1 MLNVKTLTDTMS
13 RMQLPQLQQYA
24 ALHKN
29 DPYIVT
35 LALSIAN
42 QKKQMKAGQE
52 GRAGMQPQ
60 PKVVDQELAQM
71 MPPPQ
76 QMAAA
81 PQQEA
86 PAVDAM
92 GNVTGYA
99 GGGYLPEDQGI
110 GQLPAPNMQGM
121 AAGGIVAFDDGGS
134 VPGYAGGT
142 FTGPG
147 TSEDYRAYAL
157 QKAAKMGLNPTLV
170 DRIFKI
176 ESGYDPLAK
185 SDSGSTGVGQLI
197 KSTAQHYGLKT
208 GNKNGQDERLNPIM
222 NIDASLA
229 HMAELNKKYKGNE
242 QLIAVAYNQGEP
254 TLDAH
259 LRNNKGKLVPEK
271 LSQEIATKLT
281 AANANKKSKDQLTDA
296 QIAKRAAEPV
306 NYLNRLA
313 TTKVPDNAALAPG
326 ETVEPTA
333 AAQTVDRSIPAGYK
347 QEQAAQQAAQQP
359 VYDADVKQLQKE
371 GFVDKTKRVGRGLYG
386 LGEAGTN
393 FFGQLTTYPTAAIAS
408 AIDNPSAAYAAAQGK
423 PGSDAFYK
431 GMTDRQSEAI
441 YDPRTPE
448 GQYYNEIKNKVLS
461 GVSPY
466 VGHMVSGRPTS
477 IKAAPFTGKNPKQ
490 VKPGLPGLKEAQE
503 AKVEPKV
510 GDQLPLFPELE
521 TAQTAPAAAP
531 APAFNPLPLSEASF
545 ADFAAKQAAA
555 RNKIALE
562 QAADVAAKQEAARGA
577 EIKPDAIPEDVGGVR
592 PGVERGDI
600 NPQDTGLAAVAQ
612 DRIAKNQAADAA
624 RVAEEAAKPKEGIP
638 PEVAKEPTMSVAE
651 QLDRARAY
659 ELQKQ
664 KESVIRNR
672 QTAVQAGL
680 PGAAQALPAQPVED
694 KAQGLAPNENIDE
707 SVFDPTYGGK
717 LPLPE
722 KVIVDKLEDK
732 TGKSSEELKKQADD
746 MGMDWNSFLVRF
758 GLGLMAGESQ
768 YASVNVGKAGLGALD
783 AQLAEQ
789 KAKQVQALNLSDIGY
804 KQAASKKALAEADY
818 LDRGAKD
825 KNLQLQAET
834 LVQQRMEKWLSGPGK
849 FAETISKGETAREE
863 DRVRKAIYQQLGIQP
878 TIVAGAPAPA
888 GGFSVVGSRPS

>member
-13 RMQLPQLQQYA
+13 RMQLPDLQKYA

-52 GRAGMQPQ
+52 GQAGMQPQ
-60 PKVVDQELAQM
+60 PKVVDQELSQM
-71 MPPPQ
+71 MAPPQ
-76 QMAAA
+76 QQGMAP
-81 PQQEA
+81 PQRQQ
-86 PAVDAM
+86 
-92 GNVTGYA
+92 
-99 GGGYLPEDQGI
+99 LPEDQGI

-121 AAGGIVAFDDGGS
+121 AAGGIVAFDEGGD

-157 QKAAKMGLNPTLV
+157 QKAAKLGLNPTLV

-197 KSTAQHYGLKT
+197 KSTASHYGLKVPP
-208 GNKNGQDERLNPIM
+208 KNVKTNDATRDERWNPIM

-259 LRNNKGKLVPEK
+259 LRNNGGKLVPEK
-271 LSQEIATKLT
+271 LSQEIAAKL
-281 AANANKKSKDQLTDA
+281 KDKGGLTDA

-313 TTKVPDNAALAPG
+313 TTKVPDSAALAPG

-347 QEQAAQQAAQQP
+347 QEQAGQQATEAE
-359 VYDADVKQLQKE
+359 DIKQLQNQ
-371 GFVDKTKRVGRGLYG
+371 GFLDKTKRVGRGLLG
-386 LGEAGTN
+386 LGEAGLN
-393 FFGQLTTYPTAAIAS
+393 LAGQLTTYPTAAIAS
-408 AIDNPSAAYAAAQGK
+408 AIDNPSAAYAATQGE
-423 PGSDAFYK
+423 PGSDAFFK
-431 GMTDRQSEAI
+431 GMAERQNEAT

-448 GQYYNEIKNKVLS
+448 GQYYNEIKNKVLG

-490 VKPGLPGLKEAQE
+490 VKPGLPGLKEA
-503 AKVEPKV
+503 KVEPKV

-531 APAFNPLPLSEASF
+531 AAAYPPGIFGRRQPEPAQIAPQRPAIATEIKPDAIPEDVGNVRPGVERGAINPQDAGLA
-545 ADFAAKQAAA
+545 AAA

-562 QAADVAAKQEAARGA
+562 QAADVAAKQE
-577 EIKPDAIPEDVGGVR
+577 
-592 PGVERGDI
+592 
-600 NPQDTGLAAVAQ
+600 T
-612 DRIAKNQAADAA
+612 A
-624 RVAEEAAKPKEGIP
+624 RVAEEAAKPKEVISP
-638 PEVAKEPTMSVAE
+638 EEVAKEPAMSVAE

-659 ELQKQ
+659 EMQKQ

-672 QTAVQAGL
+672 QAAVQAGL

-707 SVFDPTYGGK
+707 SVFDPTYGGR

-722 KVIVDKLEDK
+722 KIIVDKLEDK
-732 TGKSSEELKKQADD
+732 TGKSSEELKKQADS

-758 GLGLMAGESQ
+758 GLGLMAGES
-768 YASVNVGKAGLGALD
+768 
-783 AQLAEQ
+783 
-789 KAKQVQALNLSDIGY
+789 
-804 KQAASKKALAEADY
+804 
-818 LDRGAKD
+818 
-825 KNLQLQAET
+825 
-834 LVQQRMEKWLSGPGK
+834 
-849 FAETISKGETAREE
+849 
-863 DRVRKAIYQQLGIQP
+863 
-878 TIVAGAPAPA
+878 
-888 GGFSVVGSRPS
+888 

>member
-1 MLNVKTLTDTMS
+1 MLNVKTITDTLS
-13 RMQLPQLQQYA
+13 RMPLPELQQYA
-24 ALHKN
+24 TLHKN

-52 GRAGMQPQ
+52 GQAGMQPQ
-60 PKVVDQELAQM
+60 PKVVDQELSQM
-71 MPPPQ
+71 APHPQ
-76 QMAAA
+76 QGMAAA
-81 PQQEA
+81 PQQA
-86 PAVDAM
+86 
-92 GNVTGYA
+92 
-99 GGGYLPEDQGI
+99 LPEDQGI
-110 GQLPAPNMQGM
+110 GQLPAPNMQHM
-121 AAGGIVAFDDGGS
+121 AEGGIVAFDDGGS

-157 QKAAKMGLNPTLV
+157 QKAAKLGLNPTLV
-170 DRIFKI
+170 DKIFKI

-197 KSTAQHYGLKT
+197 KSTASHYGLKVPP
-208 GNKNGQDERLNPIM
+208 KNVKTNDATRDERWNPIM

-229 HMAELNKKYKGNE
+229 HLVDLNKKYKGNE

-271 LSQEIATKLT
+271 LSQEIAAKL
-281 AANANKKSKDQLTDA
+281 KDKGGLTDA

-313 TTKVPDNAALAPG
+313 TTKVPDSAALAPG
-326 ETVEPTA
+326 ETVEP
-333 AAQTVDRSIPAGYK
+333 AAQTVDRSTPAGYK
-347 QEQAAQQAAQQP
+347 EEQAAQQA
-359 VYDADVKQLQKE
+359 VYDAEVKQLQKE
-371 GFVDKTKRVGRGLYG
+371 GFVDKTKRVGRGLLG
-386 LGEAGTN
+386 LGEAGLN
-393 FFGQLTTYPTAAIAS
+393 LAGQLTTYPTAAIAS
-408 AIDNPSAAYAAAQGK
+408 VIDNPSAAAAAIQNK
-423 PGSDAFYK
+423 PEGAAFYK
-431 GMTDRQSEAI
+431 GMTDRQKEAI

-448 GQYYNEIKNKVLS
+448 GQYYNEQKDKFLS
-461 GVSPY
+461 GISPY

-490 VKPGLPGLKEAQE
+490 VKPGLPGLKEAQT

-624 RVAEEAAKPKEGIP
+624 RLAEEATKPKEGIP

-659 ELQKQ
+659 ELQQEKAN
-664 KESVIRNR
+664 VIRNR

-863 DRVRKAIYQQLGIQP
+863 DRVRKAIYQQLGITP
-878 TIVAGAPAPA
+878 TMAAGAPAPA

>member
-1 MLNVKTLTDTMS
+1 MLNVKTITDTLS
-13 RMQLPQLQQYA
+13 RMPLPELQQYA
-24 ALHKN
+24 TLHKN

-52 GRAGMQPQ
+52 GQAGMQPQ
-60 PKVVDQELAQM
+60 PKVVDQDIAQM
-71 MPPPQ
+71 VAPPPQQMPPQ

-81 PQQEA
+81 PQQA
-86 PAVDAM
+86 
-92 GNVTGYA
+92 
-99 GGGYLPEDQGI
+99 LPEDQGI
-110 GQLPAPNMQGM
+110 GQLPAPNMQHM
-121 AAGGIVAFDDGGS
+121 AEGGIVAFDDGGS

-147 TSEDYRAYAL
+147 TSADYRAYAL

-170 DRIFKI
+170 DKLFKI
-176 ESGYDPLAK
+176 ESGYDPFAK

-197 KSTAQHYGLKT
+197 KSTASHYGLKVPP
-208 GNKNGQDERLNPIM
+208 KNVKTNDPTRDERLNPIM

-229 HMAELNKKYKGNE
+229 HMADLNKKYKGNE

-259 LRNNKGKLVPEK
+259 LRNNGGKLVPEK
-271 LSQEIATKLT
+271 LSQEIASKLT

-313 TTKVPDNAALAPG
+313 TTKIPDSAALAPG

-333 AAQTVDRSIPAGYK
+333 AAQTVDRSTPAGYK
-347 QEQAAQQAAQQP
+347 EEQAAQQA
-359 VYDADVKQLQKE
+359 VYDAEVKQLQKE
-371 GFVDKTKRVGRGLYG
+371 GFVDKTKRVGRGLLG
-386 LGEAGTN
+386 LGEAGLN
-393 FFGQLTTYPTAAIAS
+393 LAGQLTTYPTAAIAS
-408 AIDNPSAAYAAAQGK
+408 VIDNPSAAAAAIQNK
-423 PGSDAFYK
+423 PEGAAFYK
-431 GMTDRQSEAI
+431 GMTDRQNEAI

-448 GQYYNEIKNKVLS
+448 GQYYNEIKNNVL
-461 GVSPY
+461 GGMSPY

-577 EIKPDAIPEDVGGVR
+577 EIKPDAIPEDVGNVR
-592 PGVERGDI
+592 PGVERGAI
-600 NPQDTGLAAVAQ
+600 NPQDAGLAAAA
-612 DRIAKNQAADAA
+612 RNKIALEQAADVAAKQEAA
-624 RVAEEAAKPKEGIP
+624 RGAEEAVKPTEVISPKET
-638 PEVAKEPTMSVAE
+638 AKEPTMSVAE

-768 YASVNVGKAGLGALD
+768 YASVNAGKAGLGALD

-789 KAKQVQALNLSDIGY
+789 KAKQVQALNLSDIDY
-804 KQAASKKALAEADY
+804 RKAASRKALAEADY

-878 TIVAGAPAPA
+878 TIAAGAPAPA

>member
-24 ALHKN
+24 TLHKN

-42 QKKQMKAGQE
+42 QKKQMQAGQA
-52 GRAGMQPQ
+52 GQAGMQPQ
-60 PKVVDQELAQM
+60 PKVADQQIA
-71 MPPPQ
+71 

-99 GGGYLPEDQGI
+99 GGGYLPEDTGI
-110 GQLPAPNMQGM
+110 GQLPAQNMQNM
-121 AAGGIVAFDDGGS
+121 AEGGIVAFDEGGD

-147 TSEDYRAYAL
+147 TSADYREYAL

-170 DRIFKI
+170 DKLFKI
-176 ESGYDPLAK
+176 ESGYDPFAK

-197 KSTAQHYGLKT
+197 KSTASHYGLKVPP
-208 GNKNGQDERLNPIM
+208 KNVKTNDPTRDERLNPIM

-229 HMAELNKKYKGNE
+229 HMADLNKKYKGNE

-259 LRNNKGKLVPEK
+259 LRNNGGKLVPEK
-271 LSQEIATKLT
+271 LSQEIASKLT

-313 TTKVPDNAALAPG
+313 TTKVPDNAALAPK

-333 AAQTVDRSIPAGYK
+333 PAVQTVDRSIPTGYK
-347 QEQAAQQAAQQP
+347 EEQAAQQAQQA

-371 GFVDKTKRVGRGLYG
+371 GFVDKTKRVGRGLLG
-386 LGEAGTN
+386 LGEAGAN

-408 AIDNPSAAYAAAQGK
+408 VIDNPSAAYAATQGK

-431 GMTDRQSEAI
+431 GMTDRQKEAI

-448 GQYYNEIKNKVLS
+448 GQYYNEIKDNFLS
-461 GVSPY
+461 GISPY
-466 VGHMVSGRPTS
+466 LGHMVSGRPTS

-531 APAFNPLPLSEASF
+531 A
-545 ADFAAKQAAA
+545 AAYPPGIFGRMQPEPVRAAPQ
-555 RNKIALE
+555 RPPIAT
-562 QAADVAAKQEAARGA
+562 

-624 RVAEEAAKPKEGIP
+624 RVAEEAAKP
-638 PEVAKEPTMSVAE
+638 EVAKEPTMSVAE

-672 QTAVQAGL
+672 QMAVQAGL
-680 PGAAQALPAQPVED
+680 PGAAQALPAQPVEENV
-694 KAQGLAPNENIDE
+694 QGLAPNENIDE

-768 YASVNVGKAGLGALD
+768 YASVNAGKAGLGALD
-783 AQLAEQ
+783 AELASQ
-789 KAKQVQALNLSDIGY
+789 KAKQVQALNLSDIDY
-804 KQAASKKALAEADY
+804 RKAASRKALAEADY

-849 FAETISKGETAREE
+849 FAETLSKGETAREE
-863 DRVRKAIYQQLGIQP
+863 DRVRKAIYQQLGIAP
-878 TIVAGAPAPA
+878 TMAAGAPAPA